1 MAHHAGP
8 VNLAPIGLAPIGL
21 APIGPSQ
28 RCMLHRAQGFDGE
41 DPRVMHRVTVT
52 GAGAVEAYRPADEC
66 ARSFD
71 TTDCAE
77 QVPREKP

>member
-1 MAHHAGP
+1 
-8 VNLAPIGLAPIGL
+8 
-21 APIGPSQ
+21 
-28 RCMLHRAQGFDGE
+28 MLHRAQGFDGE